1 MRKII
6 FSLLLIATVAGAA
19 AQTASADV
27 KNPQYRV
34 INYGAARE
42 FTCITPASAG
52 VFGQFG
58 AWGDYVD
65 GCTVQLSC
73 PRQTVATQKCRAW
86 LGSSIDMGL
95 DRRFKVTQ
103 NARIR
108 QLDNQQRVVRFKD
121 RSCQG
126 MGSCSNSTS
135 LVLTQGQY
143 ASVQCNGVR
152 QHGALSLASN
162 TCTLRMDYEGG

>member
-1 MRKII
+1 MRKILG
-6 FSLLLIATVAGAA
+6 FLLLTAAVLGVA

-27 KNPQYRV
+27 TNPQYRV

-65 GCTVQLSC
+65 GCAVQLSC
-73 PRQTVATQKCRAW
+73 PRKSTDQKCRAW
-86 LGSSIDMGL
+86 LGSGISMGL

-121 RSCQG
+121 RSCSG
-126 MGSCSNSTS
+126 MGMCSNSTS
-135 LVLTQGQY
+135 LVIPQGQY

-152 QHGALSLASN
+152 QLNALSLASN